1 MTPPTPSRPVR
12 ITAETPP
19 VFPCWLWDT
28 EYIYWNRYTD
38 MVDMLRTGRRLRNF
52 SHYHPDQPLVPT
64 CVPGDWPKEG
74 DYSRHPLNDTPTA
87 PDLPAEPWD
96 DFPPGG
102 VHASPEF
109 RKAMNQPTALE
120 LLEECRQSFSDI
132 GCEEDRPESGYT
144 EHDALSS
151 VHTEAERMEDKIKAF
166 LALPAPIPVTAP
178 LPASEGTPRTDAVE
192 TWHRNV
198 GEGKVVPADFAR
210 TLELELTEA
219 KNRIAVEQNCLQKE
233 LTRIASLRT
242 LLATAENLNTELQ
255 ESNKRVLSDADE
267 LATKLATAEKERD
280 EARRLVVSSFYED
293 EKPFFRQ
300 GVPTHE
306 LEEVVTAKQMDG
318 LCEKIARLTP
328 SASQS
333 TEMEKRVEACARAI
347 QNNMLESLPKE
358 HLPKNWKELNE
369 LDVVTVASIIRR
381 HFTTPT
387 QQ

>member
-1 MTPPTPSRPVR
+1 
-12 ITAETPP
+12 

-151 VHTEAERMEDKIKAF
+151 VHAEAERMEDKIKAF

-178 LPASEGTPRTDAVE
+178 LPAGEGTPRTDAVE

-210 TLELELTEA
+210 TLERELTEA
-219 KNRIAVEQNCLQKE
+219 KDRIAVEQNCLQKE

-242 LLATAENLNTELQ
+242 LLATAESLNVELQ
-255 ESNKRVLSDADE
+255 ESNKRALADSDE
-267 LATKLATAEKERD
+267 LTTKLATAEKERD
-280 EARRLVVSSFYED
+280 RLKEWKAQLYIRLNERRRI
-293 EKPFFRQ
+293 FF
-300 GVPTHE
+300 GDIPGIYVPIA
-306 LEEVVTAKQMDG
+306 EES
-318 LCEKIARLTP
+318 RLTP

-333 TEMEKRVEACARAI
+333 AEKRAVAVACAKQLLMRVI
-347 QNNMLESLPKE
+347 PSLPTMSCY
-358 HLPKNWKELNE
+358 LTAGQA
-369 LDVVTVASIIRR
+369 LDARAEIVAAEILK

-387 QQ
+387 Q